1 MKLSAY
7 PPVQRSVAFKLG
19 IAAIL
24 GVLTFIAAYLA
35 GFNGEII
42 SKILT
47 SGAVD
52 KTAPASGFLV
62 PSLALSLFVAGNY
75 MLLVHCSENS
85 DTSGLDGTFGSLSG
99 VLLFV

>member
-47 SGAVD
+47 GLLPVSW
-52 KTAPASGFLV
+52 TAI
-62 PSLALSLFVAGNY
+62 
-75 MLLVHCSENS
+75 
-85 DTSGLDGTFGSLSG
+85 
-99 VLLFV
+99 